1 MIKYKIS
8 KGYSDTN
15 NRCDCKFGCWSR
27 NVRKVKLITNINC
40 YCCSKNHTHN
50 YYLCDKHI
58 VDIEKNISNHVFVGL
73 RLKTLID
80 PIANELFINPDL

>member
-8 KGYSDTN
+8 KGYTETN

-27 NVRKVKLITNINC
+27 NVKKVKLITSINC
-40 YCCSKNHTHN
+40 SCCPRNHTQT

-58 VDIEKNISNHVFVGL
+58 VDIEKNISSHIFVGL
-73 RLKTLID
+73 KLKTLAD
-80 PIANELFINPDL
+80 PIVNELFIKPRL